1 MSRPVGVATLLFVSA
16 LLVVSPARA
25 TAPSAPGLRISGAV
39 QGELTKGSTATLRI
53 HVTEPQGLER
63 LEEIR
68 ATLLLRNLPLVVLGY
83 APAFHSITVV
93 GGAFV
98 PLDSPQVL
106 STSFFHT
113 SGRDVTE
120 TISGDRLDLTI
131 RLHVTQNLPAGT
143 QVGFSV
149 SDSLGASSSFT
160 ANAAVPLPA
169 TGFSWGFVLT
179 LVLAVFL
186 LGGFVGSLFASRRL
200 NRPRASIYDVIRQ
213 RIELER
219 TGAPA

>member
-1 MSRPVGVATLLFVSA
+1 MRRRAATIVLVASTVLLMA
-16 LLVVSPARA
+16 A
-25 TAPSAPGLRISGAV
+25 TKGLTVTGSIEGDLA
-39 QGELTKGSTATLRI
+39 KGSTATLRI

-63 LEEIR
+63 LQEIR
-68 ATLLLRNLPLVVLGY
+68 ATLLLRNIPIVVVGY
-83 APAFHSITVV
+83 APAFRAITVV
-93 GGAFV
+93 GGAYV
-98 PLDSPQVL
+98 PLGSPQVL

-113 SGRDVTE
+113 SGGDVTE
-120 TISGDRLDLTI
+120 TIAGDRLDLAI
-131 RLHVTQNLPAGT
+131 RLHLTQDLPAGS
-143 QVGFSV
+143 QFSFSV

-160 ANAAVPLPA
+160 ADAAVPRPS

-219 TGAPA
+219 TGAPV

>member
-1 MSRPVGVATLLFVSA
+1 MRRPAATI
-16 LLVVSPARA
+16 LLVASTVLLLAA
-25 TAPSAPGLRISGAV
+25 TKGLTVTGTVEGQLA
-39 QGELTKGSTATLRI
+39 KGSTATLRI

-63 LEEIR
+63 LQEIR
-68 ATLLLRNLPLVVLGY
+68 ATLLLRNIPIVVVGY
-83 APAFHSITVV
+83 SPAFRAITVV

-98 PLDSPQVL
+98 PIGSSQVL

-120 TISGDRLDLTI
+120 TIAGDRLDLGI
-131 RLHVTQNLPAGT
+131 RLHLTQDLPAGT
-143 QVGFSV
+143 QFGFSA
-149 SDSLGASSSFT
+149 SDSLGASGSFT
-160 ANAAVPLPA
+160 TDASVPQPP
-169 TGFSWGFVLT
+169 TGFSWSFVLT
-179 LVLAVFL
+179 MVLAVFL

-213 RIELER
+213 RIEQER